1 LAGKRALVVYGTRF
15 GGTRGVAD
23 EIGRTLGGEGFE
35 VDVVDAK
42 QGALSVEP
50 YSLVVV
56 GSGIMMGK
64 WTGEAEG
71 FLRRNSGAL
80 KGRRLAMFVSCG
92 SGDRGEDWEKAR
104 REYIDAVAARN
115 GVSPSL
121 AAVFGGVYD
130 FKGRG
135 LFGSI
140 AMWGMKKEME
150 KRGVDT
156 GKPYDFRD
164 WDRIREWARE
174 AARLSAP

>member
-1 LAGKRALVVYGTRF
+1 MVEKKALVVYGTRF
-15 GGTRGVAD
+15 GGTRSVAE

-42 QGALSVEP
+42 DGAPGVEP
-50 YSLVVV
+50 YGLVVV

-64 WTGEAEG
+64 WTGDAEA
-71 FLRRNSGAL
+71 FLKKNRDAL
-80 KGRRLAMFVSCG
+80 RGRRLAMFVSCG
-92 SGDRGEDWEKAR
+92 SGDKGEDWEKAR
-104 REYIDAVAARN
+104 RDYIDAVAARH

-121 AAVFGGVYD
+121 AAVFGGIYD
-130 FKGRG
+130 FRGRG

-150 KRGVDT
+150 RRGVDT

-164 WDRIREWARE
+164 WDRIREWGRE
-174 AARLSAP
+174 VARLSAP